1 MDTVFLQTE
10 RLILRRLQEEDFP
23 DLAEMLQDRT
33 VMTAWGR
40 PLDRREV
47 RLWLDNQYDRYRL
60 YGFGEMAIIHKE
72 TRQFLGQAG
81 LIMQHFH
88 GNFGL
93 EIAYMLKPRH
103 WGHGYATEVASAL
116 RRYAFERLGAR
127 QVCCSIRDDNFA
139 SAQVARRLGMT
150 VEDAADKRVLGRDFR
165 HLLFVSRRPIVL
177 VVDYDAEWPAL
188 FRRLEL
194 FLRPLLERT
203 GLRVAHVGGTSLPGF
218 AAQPVID
225 AIIGPHPNQLLDT
238 NSLASMLRELGF
250 RQDEDDEL
258 LFDKTSRLQFM
269 HQLRICATAVD
280 FQQQLDARNACAG
293 LSPQQIHDLNL
304 RKHEAARLYPNSP
317 EDYDRAKRG

>member
-1 MDTVFLQTE
+1 MEAMNAFEMVPEEYHDTKLHKNHIFSREVPLKEGRVITADDDLKYDERIFEVFRDFDSLPSHYKQ
-10 RLILRRLQEEDFP
+10 RLQRTHYQR
-23 DLAEMLQDRT
+23 LQ
-33 VMTAWGR
+33 
-40 PLDRREV
+40 
-47 RLWLDNQYDRYRL
+47 
-60 YGFGEMAIIHKE
+60 
-72 TRQFLGQAG
+72 
-81 LIMQHFH
+81 
-88 GNFGL
+88 
-93 EIAYMLKPRH
+93 
-103 WGHGYATEVASAL
+103 S
-116 RRYAFERLGAR
+116 
-127 QVCCSIRDDNFA
+127 
-139 SAQVARRLGMT
+139 
-150 VEDAADKRVLGRDFR
+150 
-165 HLLFVSRRPIVL
+165 
-177 VVDYDAEWPAL
+177 
-188 FRRLEL
+188 
-194 FLRPLLERT
+194 FLRPLLEAT
-203 GLRVAHVGGTSLPGF
+203 GLRLAHVGGTSVPGL